1 MRKKKTISI
10 AIMSLAATT
19 APYVATH
26 AQDSLL
32 EIVGVSILPAGA
44 NARAVYYLL
53 HGIWMEPIVV
63 AGDRQL
69 AEKTTLAKAA
79 TLLLI
84 PNPANDEVTVRLP
97 GANGTLQIFDL
108 VGKLQ
113 RMINLNSTDTELDT
127 ATLTNGIYLLHYT
140 APDGNHAQARL
151 VIQH

>member
-1 MRKKKTISI
+1 
-10 AIMSLAATT
+10 MSLAATT

-69 AEKTTLAKAA
+69 AEKIALTRAA

-84 PNPANDEVTVRLP
+84 PNPANGEVTVRLP

-108 VGKLQ
+108 FGKLQ
-113 RMINLNSTDTELDT
+113 RMVSLNSTDTELDT